1 MGRLTTVSHT
11 DARATPGF
19 VVTGRSDGPRAFRRA
34 RRHSRLVR
42 ILRVA
47 IPAGIVLSIL
57 GVIGVATVLDP
68 LRALAKLP
76 IDLAGLVVSGTK
88 ITMQQP
94 RLAGYTNESRPY
106 LVTARTA
113 AQDITKPDVLEL
125 QDLRA
130 TLEMKDA
137 AQIELKAKSGI
148 YQTKA
153 DTLTLQ
159 EQILIT
165 SATYEGV
172 LTEAVINVRTG
183 HAVSE
188 KPVELKMPQ
197 GQLNAN
203 RMEIFNSGDVIRF
216 ENGITLVLTPD
227 STKPGTQ
234 ASKQ

>member
-1 MGRLTTVSHT
+1 MGRLTTVSHIDT
-11 DARATPGF
+11 RAAHGF
-19 VVTGRSDGPRAFRRA
+19 VVTGRSDGPRVYRRA
-34 RRHSRLVR
+34 SRHSRFVR
-42 ILRVA
+42 FLRIA
-47 IPAGIVLSIL
+47 IPAGIVLTLL
-57 GVIGVATVLDP
+57 GIIGAATVLDP

-94 RLAGYTNESRPY
+94 RLAGYTNEARPY

-125 QDLRA
+125 EDLRA
-130 TLEMKDA
+130 TLEMKDDA
-137 AQIELKAKSGI
+137 KIELKAKSGI

-153 DTLTLQ
+153 DTLILQ
-159 EQILIT
+159 ERILIT
-165 SATYEGV
+165 SANYEGI

-188 KPVELKMPQ
+188 KPVELKMLQ

-227 STKPGTQ
+227 AAKPGTQ
-234 ASKQ
+234 ASK